1 MVNSAFDFAKNN
13 ETVRK
18 IRSDHRFYMVDGLT
32 SIVSHGDTDDFER
45 VFLLAAQTES
55 HAKVWVELNYL
66 ITTPCESYTELLEA
80 IKEHTVNEDEI
91 DYIGSNFVG
100 CVDVGDYKYRSI
112 QRITEITKQAAM
124 QMLKL
129 GNYYESN
136 MLSTAFK

>member
-1 MVNSAFDFAKNN
+1 MINSAFDFAKNN
-13 ETVRK
+13 ETIRK

-55 HAKVWVELNYL
+55 HAKVWVELNFL
-66 ITTPCESYTELLEA
+66 ITTPCKSYTELLEA

-112 QRITEITKQAAM
+112 QRITEITKEAAM